1 MRRLLE
7 RLRPAPAPRP
17 SEDPRPGPL
26 RGYAL
31 CGAPRSGSNY
41 VCEILGS
48 TGVLGRPRE
57 YFNGAARRIHDDP
70 AYPDDPHAQ
79 IERILTM
86 GATGNGIYGLKLF
99 PGLFDTV
106 APHLKLTE
114 ALPNLHFVRLRR
126 LDVLGQAM
134 SWVRSIQTRQFRS
147 TETAAGAP
155 HYDGA
160 AIQHYVGQVCQRN
173 ARWDMFFARTGM
185 KPIELVYESVAG
197 DPQSAADAVA
207 AVLGLADRPR
217 IDSSIVRLAVQRDD
231 VTRVWRERFHAE
243 YGDRNHIDPAM
254 SLVEAR

>member
-1 MRRLLE
+1 MSRLFD
-7 RLRPAPAPRP
+7 RFRSSAAPRP
-17 SEDPRPGPL
+17 ADDPAPGPL

-41 VCEILGS
+41 ICEILSS
-48 TGVLGRPRE
+48 TGALGRPRE

-114 ALPNLHFVRLRR
+114 GLPNLHFVRLRR

-147 TETAAGAP
+147 TETAASAP

-173 ARWDMFFARTGM
+173 ARWDMFFARTGIR
-185 KPIELVYESVAG
+185 PIELVYESVAG
-197 DPQSAADAVA
+197 DPQSAADAIA

-217 IDSSIVRLAVQRDD
+217 IEAGVVRLAVQRDAITD
-231 VTRVWRERFHAE
+231 AWRERFHSE
-243 YGDRNHIDPAM
+243 YGDRNYIDPATL
-254 SLVEAR
+254 LVEMK